1 MIMIGT
7 TAAAKIAVNPAIEY
21 HAAMQLSDIAATNI
35 ILVITL
41 SFITIYH

>member
-7 TAAAKIAVNPAIEY
+7 MAAAKIAVKPAIEY

-41 SFITIYH
+41 SFISSF